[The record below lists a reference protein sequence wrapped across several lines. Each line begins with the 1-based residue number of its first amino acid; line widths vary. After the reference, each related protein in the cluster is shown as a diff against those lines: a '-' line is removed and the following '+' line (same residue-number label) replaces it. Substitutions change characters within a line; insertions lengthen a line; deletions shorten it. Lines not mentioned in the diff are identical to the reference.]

1 MIKNALFFLRKCFIC
16 DTISCMKHARK
27 KSPKI
32 SEAVFRGKKSLY
44 NFEVFPLTAELEETS
59 AIYVISKRKTDKRGK
74 GHHAFVC
81 IGQTDSVLSEIKKH
95 QKGKCV
101 KQNAANVI
109 CLLRESDEKSRERIE
124 ADLKAAHVTV
134 CNYN

>member
-1 MIKNALFFLRKCFIC
+1 MCR
-16 DTISCMKHARK
+16 MKQARK

-32 SEAVFRGKKSLY
+32 GEAIFRGKKSLY
-44 NFEVFPLTAELEETS
+44 NFEIFPLTAEFAEIP

-81 IGQTDSVLSEIKKH
+81 IGQTDSILGEIKKH

-101 KQNAANVI
+101 KQHAANVI
-109 CLLRESDEKSRERIE
+109 CLLKEENPKNRERIE
-124 ADLKAAHVTV
+124 ADLKAAHATV
-134 CNYN
+134 CNYNQL

>member
-1 MIKNALFFLRKCFIC
+1 MNGRFIY
-16 DTISCMKHARK
+16 DTMYRMKQVRK

-32 SEAVFRGKKSLY
+32 SEAIFRGKKTLY
-44 NFEVFPLTAELEETS
+44 NFEVFPLAAEFEDAS

-81 IGQTDSVLSEIKKH
+81 IGQTDSILNELKKH
-95 QKGKCV
+95 KKAKCL
-101 KQNAANVI
+101 KQHAANVI
-109 CLLRESDEKSRERIE
+109 CVLKETNEEKRQRIE
-124 ADLKAAHVTV
+124 ADLKAAHSMV

>member
-1 MIKNALFFLRKCFIC
+1 
-16 DTISCMKHARK
+16 MKQVRK

-32 SEAVFRGKKSLY
+32 SEAIFRGKKSLY
-44 NFEVFPLTAELEETS
+44 SFEVFPLSAELEES
-59 AIYVISKRKTDKRGK
+59 PGIYVISKRITDKRGK

-81 IGQTDSVLSEIKKH
+81 IGQTDSILSEIKKH

-109 CLLRESDEKSRERIE
+109 CLLKEADAKNREKIE
-124 ADLKAAHVTV
+124 ADLKAAHSTN